1 MNTYMNIFSKS
12 KLVPIMLLLIA
23 PSYQVY
29 HNLIAND
36 MEIKKQI
43 VVIKKTWVKTTN
55 SYDTFF
61 TYKDG
66 NITRVEQV
74 TRGIYDGTPI
84 FSTVE
89 IEKPNPDVSNFL
101 IFFAIMEYILCAV
114 YCLSKVWE

>member
-1 MNTYMNIFSKS
+1 
-12 KLVPIMLLLIA
+12 MLLLI

-36 MEIKKQI
+36 MEIKTNSSHQTWWRLQI
-43 VVIKKTWVKTTN
+43 VTIH
-55 SYDTFF
+55 F

-74 TRGIYDGTPI
+74 TQVYDGTPI

-89 IEKPNPDVSNFL
+89 IEKPNPD
-101 IFFAIMEYILCAV
+101 IE
-114 YCLSKVWE
+114 